1 MFKRRSQLSVLLV
14 VFVAAGAG
22 RAGVQKWEA
31 AVKAAGPLHWYRF
44 SEAVGTTV
52 AADEGSG
59 ALDGT
64 YRSLVEQGQ
73 EGLFGDGQAVRF
85 ERGGQDDAMYTGGGN
100 VAGGEWTAEFIVMK
114 ASDTEAQALA
124 DSGTYSLRLIGY
136 GTNGRIGYTHYGV
149 IDAEFTAVG
158 GASLV
163 LPVQQWLRI
172 VYRRSGAQVQLFV
185 NGVLYGNGT
194 TLIDCPIDSFG
205 GRAASSADG
214 MDGFMDEA
222 VVYDRALADAEILA
236 HAEAPFVAD
245 VGAALLQPENGE
257 VETLR
262 DTVLAWLPGMYAEHD
277 VYLGTAVR
285 GRQCRRD
292 EPTREACS
300 PARARRTPRT
310 IRMSARIR
318 PDLLLAGR

>member
-1 MFKRRSQLSVLLV
+1 M
-14 VFVAAGAG
+14 
-22 RAGVQKWEA
+22 
-31 AVKAAGPLHWYRF
+31 KAAGPLHWYRF

-163 LPVQQWLRI
+163 LPVQQWLHI

-222 VVYDRALADAEILA
+222 VVYDRTLTDAEIIA

-245 VGAALLQPENGE
+245 VGAALLQPENGA
-257 VETLR
+257 VETLL
-262 DTVLAWLPGMYAEHD
+262 DTVLAWLPGMYAETHD
-277 VYLGTAVR
+277 VYLGTTLDEVAAADRSDSSGDPRQSGADRHDVR
-285 GRQCRRD
+285 TRSTGVRQ
-292 EPTREACS
+292 
-300 PARARRTPRT
+300 
-310 IRMSARIR
+310 
-318 PDLLLAGR
+318 DLLLESRRGQRGPGLHHFQGRRLVLHR